1 MMPTT
6 DNILDVRIETHEARP
21 KTFGRF
27 AVKIVI
33 AALVSLAAT
42 SSISAQERTPDPSAW
57 RSVSYADMQLPSADT
72 ATYADIWKDAIE
84 ANNRAYAAH
93 GDTRFAGANA
103 PAVEAHFVIWST
115 KRSVVLSVLDTATGC
130 TLKGVLA
137 AGVTVKL
144 CPLRIAIYDGLLV
157 RTLEG
162 GRACF
167 LEMGPKAVGGDPVG
181 SGSYVSYDTKT
192 KTLKTG
198 TIVAHQAVEGCSL
211 TLPLPPP

>member
-1 MMPTT
+1 MTT
-6 DNILDVRIETHEARP
+6 YETRP
-21 KTFGRF
+21 RTFDRF
-27 AVKIVI
+27 AVTIVA
-33 AALVSLAAT
+33 AALVSLAST
-42 SSISAQERTPDPSAW
+42 SSSSAQERTSDPSAW
-57 RSVSYADMQLPSADT
+57 RNVSYADMQRPSADT

-84 ANNRAYAAH
+84 ANNRAYVAR

-115 KRSVVLSVLDTATGC
+115 KRSVVFSVLDTATGC
-130 TLKGVLA
+130 TPKGVPA
-137 AGVTVKL
+137 AGVAVKL

-157 RTLEG
+157 RTLDG

-167 LEMGPKAVGGDPVG
+167 LEIEPKVVGGNPVG
-181 SGSYVSYDTKT
+181 SGSYVSYDIKT

-211 TLPLPPP
+211 TLALPPL